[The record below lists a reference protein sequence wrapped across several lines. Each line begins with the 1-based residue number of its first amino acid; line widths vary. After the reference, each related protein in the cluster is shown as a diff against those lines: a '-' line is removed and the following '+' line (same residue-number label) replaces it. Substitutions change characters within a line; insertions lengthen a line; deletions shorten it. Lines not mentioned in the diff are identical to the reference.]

1 MKNHHLASPMRIR
14 ILMLFCLLFFSCQK
28 EEDYIQNV
36 LVNINLNLTLPE
48 FSDLQT
54 VGNYVF
60 ITGGVKGIIVY
71 HQSFHIYKTYD
82 RNCSYQPSM
91 SCAKIDSV
99 NSTIAICNCCDS
111 KFLLDQNG
119 KTINGPALLPLKQYP
134 NNLSGDFLYIYN

>member
-1 MKNHHLASPMRIR
+1 MKIR
-14 ILMLFCLLFFSCQK
+14 ILALLYLLFLSCQK

-36 LVNINLNLTLPE
+36 IVDINLNLTLPE

-71 HQSFHIYKTYD
+71 HQGFDIYKTYD
-82 RNCSYQPSM
+82 RNCSYQPSL

-99 NSTIAICNCCDS
+99 HSTIAICNCCDS
-111 KFLLDQNG
+111 KFLLGQNG
-119 KTINGPALLPLKQYP
+119 QNIDGPALLPLKQYP
-134 NNLSGDFLYIYN
+134 NNLSGDFLDIYN

>member
-1 MKNHHLASPMRIR
+1 MKIR
-14 ILMLFCLLFFSCQK
+14 ILALFCLLFFSCQK

-36 LVNINLNLTLPE
+36 VVDINLNLTLPG

-54 VGNYVF
+54 VGNSVF

-71 HQSFHIYKTYD
+71 RQGFDSYKTYD
-82 RNCSYQPSM
+82 RNCSFEPSL

-99 NSTIAICNCCDS
+99 NSTIAICTCCDS

-119 KTINGPALLPLKQYP
+119 ETIDGPALLPLKQYQ
-134 NNLSGDFLYIYN
+134 NTLAGDFLHIYNY

>member
-1 MKNHHLASPMRIR
+1 MKIR
-14 ILMLFCLLFFSCQK
+14 ILALFCLLFFSCQK

-36 LVNINLNLTLPE
+36 VVDINLNLTLPE

-71 HQSFHIYKTYD
+71 HQGFDIYKTYD
-82 RNCSYQPSM
+82 RNCSYQPSL

-111 KFLLDQNG
+111 KFLLGQNG
-119 KTINGPALLPLKQYP
+119 QTIDGPALLSLKQYP